1 MYPGGYTAEV
11 TSLSP
16 KATEEDVYDF
26 FANFGAIEHV
36 EIVRYNSSPLLLVA
50 ENKPI
55 YWFNLYLPYGS
66 LVMSIP
72 WTFVQAVWK
81 QSKAAM
87 LLCDFKLI

>member
-16 KATEEDVYDF
+16 KATEEDVYGF
-26 FANFGAIEHV
+26 FANCGSIEHV

-55 YWFNLYLPYGS
+55 LIQS
-66 LVMSIP
+66 LSP
-72 WTFVQAVWK
+72 LW
-81 QSKAAM
+81 
-87 LLCDFKLI
+87 